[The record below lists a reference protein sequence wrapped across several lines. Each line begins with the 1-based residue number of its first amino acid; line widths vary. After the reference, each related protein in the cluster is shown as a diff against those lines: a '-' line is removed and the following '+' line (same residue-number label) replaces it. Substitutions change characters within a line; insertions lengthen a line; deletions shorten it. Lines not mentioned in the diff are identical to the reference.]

1 MQTRGAVIRQA
12 PGKFEVVDLEVDD
25 PRDNEVQVKM
35 VASGMCHSD
44 EHLVTGDLPFAL
56 PIIGGHEGAGI
67 IEEVGP
73 GVAGLQPGDRVVCGF
88 VPSCGMCPM
97 CSTGHQS
104 LCDLGAFLA
113 TGRQISDQTA
123 RHHAQGQDC
132 GLMCLLGTFGRHTV
146 VNQASCIKVLEDTP
160 LDKAC
165 LVGCG
170 VTTGWGASAYVADVA
185 PGDIVV
191 VIGIGGVGASAV
203 HGAAMAGARY
213 VIAVDP
219 IEFKREQA
227 EQFGATHTAASM
239 DEAQVLVQDLSWG
252 RGADKTIL
260 TVGVAKGD
268 MIAPM
273 MAMTSKGGTAVVMA
287 VTNPFE
293 MDVQLNLADLTLQ
306 QKTLKG
312 AIFGGG
318 NPRHDIP
325 KLLNLYRDGL
335 LKLDEMVTNTYKLED
350 INQMR
355 ADMLDGKNIRGVILF
370 E

>member
-1 MQTRGAVIRQA
+1 MKTEAAVLW
-12 PGKFEVVDLEVDD
+12 EVGGDWSVEEIELDPPKEGEVLL
-25 PRDNEVQVKM
+25 RM
-35 VASGMCHSD
+35 TASGMCHSD

-67 IEEVGP
+67 VEEVGP
-73 GVAGLQPGDRVVCGF
+73 GVTDLQPGDRVVLGF
-88 VPSCGMCPM
+88 VPSCGKCPP

-113 TGRQISDQTA
+113 TGMQILDQTS
-123 RHHAQGQDC
+123 RHHAQGKDA
-132 GLMCLLGTFGRHTV
+132 GLMCLLGTFARHTV

-185 PGDIVV
+185 PGEIVV
-191 VIGIGGVGASAV
+191 VVGVGGVGASAV
-203 HGAAMAGARY
+203 QGAAMAGARY

-219 IEFKREQA
+219 VEFKREQA
-227 EQFGATHTAASM
+227 MEFGATHTASSM
-239 DEAQVLVQDLSWG
+239 EEAQGLVSELSWG

-273 MAMTSKGGTAVVMA
+273 MAMTTKGGTAVVMA
-287 VTNPFE
+287 VTNPLE
-293 MDVQLNLADLTLQ
+293 MDVQLNLADLTLS

-318 NPRHDIP
+318 NPRYDIP
-325 KLLNLYRDGL
+325 KLLNLYRDGQ

-355 ADMLDGKNIRGVILF
+355 ADMLEGKNIRGVIIF